1 MVFYILSYIYP
12 RFLGFVY
19 YLCEILPKFISQ
31 QRTQIPCTP
40 TFYIIE
46 NA

>member
-1 MVFYILSYIYP
+1 MVFYILSYIYT

-19 YLCEILPKFISQ
+19 YLCEILPKFISK
-31 QRTQIPCTP
+31 QRTQISCTP